1 MKARERGR
9 IAQSDERQQRERWGV
24 SGGGSRHTPC
34 CCRHVDG
41 SCATNAPAPPLV
53 SASALVPVPTP
64 APATALVSAPALV
77 PVPALVSARALVP
90 VPVPAPATALVSARA
105 FVPVPA
111 TATALVLSVR
121 LQVIG
126 TQNNKQAS
134 HKSQNPL
141 TIQ

>member
-1 MKARERGR
+1 MKEGKRGR
-9 IAQSDERQQRERWGV
+9 VAQKDERQQRERWGV

-77 PVPALVSARALVP
+77 PVPALVSARA
-90 VPVPAPATALVSARA
+90 